1 MCVCMYVLE
10 GVFAA
15 VFSFVFL
22 GEQLTN
28 RELVG
33 CVLMLLATYIAKAGV
48 GSLPSSPLSLADC
61 DSYASATTDW
71 STDSR
76 GCAGEEE

>member
-1 MCVCMYVLE
+1 M
-10 GVFAA
+10 FAA

-22 GEQLTN
+22 GEQLSN

-48 GSLPSSPLSLADC
+48 GFLPMTSLSLADC
-61 DSYASATTDW
+61 DSHATPTADW
-71 STDSR
+71 STTDSR
-76 GCAGEEE
+76 GCAGNKYY